1 MSRAM
6 SGTAPGKKTMDV
18 QGVAALLRALL
29 AEGQDEQ
36 AIELVVGLLAQ
47 LVEKNTELELRLRK
61 AMRQHFGRTSEKL
74 SAEQLSLFLTQLG
87 QQDAGAQGATESGA
101 GEACAAEDSTPP
113 SEPPGEKPRKK
124 ERKGHG
130 RNPLPAHLP
139 REQRVHQPPPE
150 ALRCEACGR
159 DKTRCGEEKSETLE
173 WVPGHFKVIEEVRL
187 KYACRPCGDG
197 LVVAPA
203 ADRVI
208 EGGLPGP
215 GLMAHVLVSKFKDH
229 LPLHRLSGIYA
240 RHGVLLRTSTLSDWV
255 AAGAELLQPL
265 AREIERRALASH
277 VLQSDDTHLKVLD
290 KQHPN
295 GLKRGHMWVYLGDN
309 TWAAFVYTPDWKQE
323 GPLSFLDKRTG
334 WLLVDGYKGYDK
346 LFTREGAT
354 AVEVGCWSHARRYF
368 VDALDA
374 GDTRAALPLS
384 LIGRLFAVEREADE
398 QQVDEA
404 EWLRRRNAL
413 SRPVTEQL
421 ARWMADIY
429 DRERP
434 KSPLAQ
440 ACRYAINQWTS
451 LLRFLEDARLPLHN
465 NASELR
471 LREIAV
477 GRKNYLFAGS
487 DAGAE
492 RAACVYTLVATCV
505 LAGVDPWAY
514 LADVLDKLAR
524 GWPQRQLEQL
534 LPPMWK
540 AAREAAAQTTP
551 ATLPA
556 AT

>member
-1 MSRAM
+1 M
-6 SGTAPGKKTMDV
+6 SGAAPGKKATDV
-18 QGVAALLRALL
+18 NGVAALLRTLL

-36 AIELVVGLLAQ
+36 VIELVVGLLSR
-47 LVEKNTELELRLRK
+47 LVEKNTELELRPRK
-61 AMRQHFGRTSEKL
+61 AMRQRFGRTSERL
-74 SAEQLSLFLTQLG
+74 SAEQLSLFLEQLSQEDTG
-87 QQDAGAQGATESGA
+87 SQGATEPGA
-101 GEACAAEDSTPP
+101 GDVCVAEGSTPP
-113 SEPPGEKPRKK
+113 SEPPRKESGSK
-124 ERKGHG
+124 KRKGHG
-130 RNPLPAHLP
+130 RRPLPSSLP
-139 REQRVHQPPPE
+139 REQRVHLPPPE

-159 DKTRCGEEKSETLE
+159 DKSRCGEEKSDTLE
-173 WVPGHFKVIEEVRL
+173 WVPGHFKVIEEVRP
-187 KYACRPCGDG
+187 KYTCRPCGEG
-197 LVVAPA
+197 RVVAPP

-215 GLMAHVLVSKFKDH
+215 GLVAHVLVSKYKDH

-240 RHGVLLRTSTLSDWV
+240 RHGVELLSDWV
-255 AAGAELLQPL
+255 AAGADTLQPL
-265 AREIERRALASH
+265 AQEVAQRALASH
-277 VLQSDDTHLKVLD
+277 LLQSDDTHLKVLD
-290 KQHPN
+290 REHPN
-295 GLKRGHMWVYLGDN
+295 GLKRGHMWVYLGDS
-309 TWAAFVYTPDWKQE
+309 TWAAFVYTPDCKQE
-323 GPLSFLDKRTG
+323 GPLSFLEGREG

-346 LFTREGAT
+346 LFTRPGAT

-368 VDALDA
+368 VEALDA

-384 LIGRLFAVEREADE
+384 LIGRLFEVEREASE

-404 EWLRRRNAL
+404 ERLRRRDTL

-421 ARWMADIY
+421 GRFVADTY
-429 DRERP
+429 NREPP

-440 ACRYAINQWTS
+440 ACRYAINQWKS
-451 LLRFLEDARLPLHN
+451 LTRFLEDARLPLHN

-505 LAGVDPWAY
+505 LAGVEPWAY
-514 LADVLDKLAR
+514 LADVLEKLAS
-524 GWPQRQLEQL
+524 GWPQRRLEEL

-540 AAREAAAQTTP
+540 RAREAAAQTPSTS
-551 ATLPA
+551 PA

>member
-1 MSRAM
+1 MSRHM
-6 SGTAPGKKTMDV
+6 SGAAAGKKTTDV
-18 QGVAALLRALL
+18 HGVAALLRTLL
-29 AEGQDEQ
+29 AEGQEEQ
-36 AIELVVGLLAQ
+36 AIALVVGLLSQ

-61 AMRQHFGRTSEKL
+61 ALRQHFGRTSEKL
-74 SAEQLSLFLTQLG
+74 SAEQLSLFLCELG
-87 QQDAGAQGATESGA
+87 QQQAGA
-101 GEACAAEDSTPP
+101 DSEVTAPP
-113 SEPPGEKPRKK
+113 SVDASEAQARAPGAEQPWKK
-124 ERKGHG
+124 RKGHG
-130 RNPLPAHLP
+130 RRPLPSSLP
-139 REQRVHQPPPE
+139 REQRVHPPAPE

-159 DKTRCGEEKSETLE
+159 DKTRCGQEKSDTLE
-173 WVPGHFKVIEEVRL
+173 WVPGHFKVIEEVRP

-197 LVVAPA
+197 LVVAPP

-215 GLMAHVLVSKFKDH
+215 GLVAHVLVSKYKDH

-240 RHGVLLRTSTLSDWV
+240 RHGVELRTSTLSDWV
-255 AAGAELLQPL
+255 AAGADTLQPL
-265 AREIERRALASH
+265 AREVARRALASH

-290 KQHPN
+290 REHPN
-295 GLKRGHMWVYLGDN
+295 GLKRGHMWVYLGES

-323 GPLSFLDKRTG
+323 GPLSFLEGREG

-346 LFTREGAT
+346 LFTRPGAT

-368 VDALDA
+368 VEALEA

-384 LIGRLFAVEREADE
+384 LMGRLFEVERAASV

-404 EWLRRRNAL
+404 ERLRRRDTL

-421 ARWMADIY
+421 GRWLADTY
-429 DRERP
+429 NREPP
-434 KSPLAQ
+434 KSPLAR
-440 ACRYAINQWTS
+440 ACFYTLNQWKPLS
-451 LLRFLEDARLPLHN
+451 RFLQDARLPLHN

-492 RAACVYTLVATCV
+492 RAACVYTLVATCM
-505 LAGVDPWAY
+505 LAGVEPWAY
-514 LADVLDKLAR
+514 LTDVLEKLAS
-524 GWPQRQLEQL
+524 GWPQRRLEEL

-540 AAREAAAQTTP
+540 AARAAATQTSSTTS
-551 ATLPA
+551 AVT
-556 AT
+556 

>member
-1 MSRAM
+1 M
-6 SGTAPGKKTMDV
+6 SGAAPGKKTTTDV
-18 QGVAALLRALL
+18 HGVATLLRALL

-36 AIELVVGLLAQ
+36 AIELVVGLLSQ
-47 LVEKNTELELRLRK
+47 LVEKNAELELRLLK
-61 AMRQHFGRTSEKL
+61 ALRQQFGRRSEKL
-74 SAEQLSLFLTQLG
+74 SAEQLSLFLAQLG
-87 QQDAGAQGATESGA
+87 QEAVAAQGTPEPGA
-101 GEACAAEDSTPP
+101 GEAVAAGSTPP
-113 SEPPGEKPRKK
+113 SEPPHKQSPKK

-130 RNPLPAHLP
+130 RRPLPPSLP

-150 ALRCEACGR
+150 ALRCAACGR

-173 WVPGHFKVIEEVRL
+173 WVPGHFKVIEEVRP

-197 LVVAPA
+197 LVVAPPA
-203 ADRVI
+203 NRVI

-215 GLMAHVLVSKFKDH
+215 GLVAHVLVSKFKDH
-229 LPLHRLSGIYA
+229 LPLHRLCGIYA
-240 RHGVLLRTSTLSDWV
+240 RHGVQLRTSTLSDWV
-255 AAGAELLQPL
+255 AAGADLLQPL
-265 AREIERRALASH
+265 AQEVAQRALASH

-295 GLKRGHMWVYLGDN
+295 GLKRGHMWVYLGDS

-323 GPLSFLDKRTG
+323 GPLSFLEERTG

-346 LFTREGAT
+346 LFTRQGAT
-354 AVEVGCWSHARRYF
+354 AVEVGCWSHCRRYF
-368 VDALDA
+368 VEALEA

-384 LIGRLFAVEREADE
+384 LIGRLFEVEREADE
-398 QQVDEA
+398 QQVDET
-404 EWLRRRNAL
+404 ERLRRRHTL
-413 SRPVTEQL
+413 SRPLTEQVG
-421 ARWMADIY
+421 RWVADTY
-429 DRERP
+429 SREWP

-440 ACRYAINQWTS
+440 ACRYAINQWKP

-477 GRKNYLFAGS
+477 GRKHYLFAGS

-505 LAGVDPWAY
+505 LAGVDPWAW
-514 LADVLDKLAR
+514 LADVLEKLAQ
-524 GWPQRQLEQL
+524 GWPQRRLEEL

-540 AAREAAAQTTP
+540 AAREAAAQLPSTS
-551 ATLPA
+551 PA

>member
-1 MSRAM
+1 MSRCM
-6 SGTAPGKKTMDV
+6 SAVAPGKKTTDV
-18 QGVAALLRALL
+18 HGVAVLLRALL

-36 AIELVVGLLAQ
+36 AIELVVGLLSQ
-47 LVEKNTELELRLRK
+47 LAEKNAELELRLRK
-61 AMRQHFGRTSEKL
+61 ALRQHFGRTSEKL
-74 SAEQLSLFLTQLG
+74 SAEQLSLFLSELG
-87 QQDAGAQGATESGA
+87 QQ
-101 GEACAAEDSTPP
+101 EASAASAVTAPP
-113 SEPPGEKPRKK
+113 SEDASPAQASAPLAEQPWKK
-124 ERKGHG
+124 RKGHG
-130 RNPLPAHLP
+130 RRPLPPHLP

-150 ALRCEACGR
+150 ALRCEVCGR
-159 DKTRCGEEKSETLE
+159 DKTRCGEEKSDTLE
-173 WVPGHFKVIEEVRL
+173 WVPGHFKVIEEVRP

-203 ADRVI
+203 AARVI

-215 GLMAHVLVSKFKDH
+215 GLVAHVLVSKYKDSP
-229 LPLHRLSGIYA
+229 PLHRLCGIYE
-240 RHGVLLRTSTLSDWV
+240 RHGVQLRSSTLSDWV
-255 AAGAELLQPL
+255 AAGADTLQPL
-265 AREIERRALASH
+265 AREVARRALASH
-277 VLQSDDTHLKVLD
+277 LLQSDDTHLKVLD
-290 KQHPN
+290 REHPN
-295 GLKRGHMWVYLGDN
+295 GLKRGHMWVYLGDS

-323 GPLSFLDKRTG
+323 GPLSFLDKREG

-346 LFTREGAT
+346 LFTRQGAT

-368 VDALDA
+368 VEALEA

-384 LIGRLFAVEREADE
+384 LMGRLFEVEREASE

-404 EWLRRRNAL
+404 ERLRRRDTL

-421 ARWMADIY
+421 GRWVADTY
-429 DRERP
+429 NREPP
-434 KSPLAQ
+434 KSPLAR
-440 ACRYAINQWTS
+440 ACFYAINQWKPLS
-451 LLRFLEDARLPLHN
+451 RFLEDARLPLHN

-505 LAGVDPWAY
+505 LAGVEPWAY
-514 LADVLDKLAR
+514 LTDVLEKLAS
-524 GWPQRQLEQL
+524 GWPQRRLAEL

-540 AAREAAAQTTP
+540 SAREAAAQTPST
-551 ATLPA
+551 APA

>member
-1 MSRAM
+1 M
-6 SGTAPGKKTMDV
+6 SGAAPDKKTMDV
-18 QGVAALLRALL
+18 HGVAALLRALL
-29 AEGQDEQ
+29 AEDQDEQ
-36 AIELVVGLLAQ
+36 AIELVVGLLMQ

-61 AMRQHFGRTSEKL
+61 ALRQHFGRRSEKL
-74 SAEQLSLFLTQLG
+74 SAEQLSLFLARLG
-87 QQDAGAQGATESGA
+87 QEEAGVQDAAQPSA
-101 GEACAAEDSTPP
+101 GEAGVAAGSTPP
-113 SEPPGEKPRKK
+113 PHQEPRKK
-124 ERKGHG
+124 ERTGHG
-130 RNPLPAHLP
+130 RRPLPAHLP
-139 REQRVHQPPPE
+139 REQRVQQPPPE

-159 DKTRCGEEKSETLE
+159 DKSRCGEEKSETLE
-173 WVPGHFKVIEEVRL
+173 WVPGHFKVIEEVRP

-197 LVVAPA
+197 LVVAPP

-215 GLMAHVLVSKFKDH
+215 GLVAHVLVSKYKDH

-240 RHGVLLRTSTLSDWV
+240 RHGVELRTSTLSDWV
-255 AAGAELLQPL
+255 AAGADLLQPL
-265 AREIERRALASH
+265 AREVGQRALASH

-290 KQHPN
+290 REHPN
-295 GLKRGHMWVYLGDN
+295 GLKRGHMWVYLGDS

-323 GPLSFLDKRTG
+323 GPLSFLEGREG

-346 LFTREGAT
+346 LFTRPGAT

-404 EWLRRRNAL
+404 ERLRRRNAL

-429 DRERP
+429 GRERP

-540 AAREAAAQTTP
+540 AAREAAARTTP
-551 ATLPA
+551 ATSPA

>member
-1 MSRAM
+1 MSRYMRGAV
-6 SGTAPGKKTMDV
+6 PGKKTTAV
-18 QGVAALLRALL
+18 HGVAALLRALL

-47 LVEKNTELELRLRK
+47 LMEKNTELELRLRK
-61 AMRQHFGRTSEKL
+61 AMRQRFGRTSEKL
-74 SAEQLSLFLTQLG
+74 SAEQLSLFLAELG
-87 QQDAGAQGATESGA
+87 LEGAGAQGATESGA
-101 GEACAAEDSTPP
+101 GDARVAEGSTSP
-113 SEPPGEKPRKK
+113 SEPPREESRKK

-130 RNPLPAHLP
+130 RRPLPSHLP

-150 ALRCEACGR
+150 ALRCESCGR
-159 DKTRCGEEKSETLE
+159 DKTRCGEEKSDTLE
-173 WVPGHFKVIEEVRL
+173 WVPGHFKVIEEVRP
-187 KYACRPCGDG
+187 KYVCRPCGDG

-215 GLMAHVLVSKFKDH
+215 GLVAHVLVSKYKDH

-240 RHGVLLRTSTLSDWV
+240 RHGVQLRTSTLSDWV
-255 AAGAELLQPL
+255 AAGADTLQPL
-265 AREIERRALASH
+265 AREVARRALASH

-295 GLKRGHMWVYLGDN
+295 GLKRGHMWVYLGDS

-323 GPLSFLDKRTG
+323 GPLSFLDEREG

-354 AVEVGCWSHARRYF
+354 AVEVGCWSHCRRYF
-368 VDALDA
+368 VEALEA

-384 LIGRLFAVEREADE
+384 LIGRLFEVEREADE
-398 QQVDEA
+398 QQVEEA
-404 EWLRRRNAL
+404 ERLRRRDTL

-421 ARWMADIY
+421 GRWVADAY
-429 DRERP
+429 NAEPP

-440 ACRYAINQWTS
+440 ACRYAINQWTP

-505 LAGVDPWAY
+505 LTGVDPWAY
-514 LADVLDKLAR
+514 LADVLEKLAQ
-524 GWPQRQLEQL
+524 GWPQRRLEEL

-540 AAREAAAQTTP
+540 AAREASAQTPSTS
-551 ATLPA
+551 PA